1 LLDAGHP
8 SSVLDPTDY
17 DAGELRSV
25 AELDGVDAETGVDL
39 PRAAASGHRPPAP
52 DEPTHEQCERLVA
65 VGGVDPAALGERP
78 YLPTFPDAPAA
89 RRVGRDWIAHLV
101 RTAGEDATR
110 NAVDRY
116 RARGWIGADAA
127 ATLDARVDDAV
138 RVLDAGDGD
147 LDRADHLLSFAHV
160 IRLLGIETV

>member
-1 LLDAGHP
+1 
-8 SSVLDPTDY
+8 VFDPADY
-17 DAGELRSV
+17 DARELRSL
-25 AELDGVDAETGVDL
+25 AGVDDADPVSL
-39 PRAAASGHRPPAP
+39 PPAEGSGYRP
-52 DEPTHEQCERLVA
+52 AAHGEPSHEQCERLVA